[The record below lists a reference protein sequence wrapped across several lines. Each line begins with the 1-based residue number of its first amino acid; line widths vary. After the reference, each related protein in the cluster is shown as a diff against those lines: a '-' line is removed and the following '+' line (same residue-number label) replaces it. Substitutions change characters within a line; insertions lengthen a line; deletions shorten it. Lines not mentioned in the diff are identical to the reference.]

1 MERGT
6 LERTAEQIAHFTQHV
21 RFVSC
26 NPEQNRQRFYLLSWQ
41 TSLHGEPVLVCTW
54 GRLGTLGRSRI
65 LGLPEISPNASSLT
79 RLIKRRLQRGY
90 QVTEWC

>member
-1 MERGT
+1 MEI
-6 LERTAEQIAHFTQHV
+6 TAEQVAQFEHYV

-26 NPEQNRQRFYLLSWQ
+26 DPAQNRQRFYLLSWQ
-41 TSLHGEPVLVCTW
+41 RSLDGESVLMCTW

-65 LGLPEISPNASSLT
+65 IHFPESSSVGTSLQ

-90 QVTEWC
+90 HVIEWR